1 MNCPPPDY
9 IIWNINE
16 TEEELLKSL
25 SHPEYF
31 AEKIANLKPGSRRL
45 LEVLAVRRAMKELFY
60 GEEQEVV
67 YDEHGKPSLKAGR
80 PYVSISHTHGYA
92 AVISSDVPVGI
103 DIERIGNRVEKVVSH
118 FLKPEELVTLA
129 LYSDTIPSLRSLPSY
144 RKVSPV
150 FLRSL
155 PSCKKVSPVF
165 LRSLPSCRKVSPVFL
180 RSLPSCKKVSPVSLR
195 SLPSSKKVSSLFL
208 HVAWSAKEAA
218 FKILGQEYYDLQHLT
233 TISYVDIAQKTM
245 LLKVKGRRRPLIVHY
260 DFTEDY
266 VLAWV
271 QDDRDK

>member
-16 TEEELLKSL
+16 TEEELRASL
-25 SHPEYF
+25 SLPEYF

-45 LEVLAVRRAMKELFY
+45 LEVLAVRRALKELFY

-67 YDEHGKPSLKAGR
+67 YDEHGKPSLKAGK
-80 PYVSISHTHGYA
+80 PYISISHTHGYA

-118 FLKPEELVTLA
+118 FLKQEELVTLA
-129 LYSDTIPSLRSLPSY
+129 LYSDAVPA
-144 RKVSPV
+144 
-150 FLRSL
+150 
-155 PSCKKVSPVF
+155 
-165 LRSLPSCRKVSPVFL
+165 
-180 RSLPSCKKVSPVSLR
+180 
-195 SLPSSKKVSSLFL
+195 L
-208 HVAWSAKEAA
+208 HLAWSAKEAA

-233 TISYVDIAQKTM
+233 TISHINVSQKTM
-245 LLKVKGRRRPLIVHY
+245 SLNVEGRPRSLIVHY
-260 DFTEDY
+260 DYTEDY

-271 QDDRDK
+271 QDDRNK

>member
-16 TEEELLKSL
+16 TEEELRAGL

-45 LEVLAVRRAMKELFY
+45 LEVLAVRRALKELFY

-67 YDEHGKPSLKAGR
+67 YDEHGKPSLKAGK
-80 PYVSISHTHGYA
+80 PYISISHTHGYA

-118 FLKPEELVTLA
+118 FLKQEELVTLA
-129 LYSDTIPSLRSLPSY
+129 LYSEAVPT
-144 RKVSPV
+144 
-150 FLRSL
+150 
-155 PSCKKVSPVF
+155 
-165 LRSLPSCRKVSPVFL
+165 
-180 RSLPSCKKVSPVSLR
+180 
-195 SLPSSKKVSSLFL
+195 L
-208 HVAWSAKEAA
+208 HLAWSAKEAA
-218 FKILGQEYYDLQHLT
+218 FKVLGQEYYDLQHLT
-233 TISYVDIAQKTM
+233 TISHINVSQKTM
-245 LLKVKGRRRPLIVHY
+245 SLNVEGRQQPLVVHY
-260 DFTEDY
+260 DYTEDY

-271 QDDRDK
+271 QDDRNK

>member
-16 TEEELLKSL
+16 TEEELRASL

-45 LEVLAVRRAMKELFY
+45 LEVLAVRRALKELFY

-67 YDEHGKPSLKAGR
+67 YDEHGKPSLKAGK
-80 PYVSISHTHGYA
+80 PYISISHTHGYA

-103 DIERIGNRVEKVVSH
+103 DIERIGNRVEKVISH
-118 FLKPEELVTLA
+118 FLKQEELVTLA
-129 LYSDTIPSLRSLPSY
+129 LYSDAVPA
-144 RKVSPV
+144 
-150 FLRSL
+150 
-155 PSCKKVSPVF
+155 
-165 LRSLPSCRKVSPVFL
+165 
-180 RSLPSCKKVSPVSLR
+180 
-195 SLPSSKKVSSLFL
+195 L
-208 HVAWSAKEAA
+208 HLAWSAKEAA

-233 TISYVDIAQKTM
+233 TISHINVAQKTM
-245 LLKVKGRRRPLIVHY
+245 SLNVEGRPQSLIVHY
-260 DFTEDY
+260 DYTEDY

-271 QDDRDK
+271 QDDRNK

>member
-16 TEEELLKSL
+16 TEEELRKSL

-45 LEVLAVRRAMKELFY
+45 LEILAVRRALKELFY

-67 YDEHGKPSLKAGR
+67 YDEHGKPSLKAGK
-80 PYVSISHTHGYA
+80 PYISISHTHGYA

-118 FLKPEELVTLA
+118 FLKQEELVTLA
-129 LYSDTIPSLRSLPSY
+129 LYSEAVPA
-144 RKVSPV
+144 
-150 FLRSL
+150 
-155 PSCKKVSPVF
+155 
-165 LRSLPSCRKVSPVFL
+165 
-180 RSLPSCKKVSPVSLR
+180 
-195 SLPSSKKVSSLFL
+195 L
-208 HVAWSAKEAA
+208 HLAWSAKEAA

-233 TISYVDIAQKTM
+233 TISHINVAQKTM
-245 LLKVKGRRRPLIVHY
+245 SLNVEGRPQSLIVHY
-260 DFTEDY
+260 DYTEDY

-271 QDDRDK
+271 QDDRNK

>member
-16 TEEELLKSL
+16 TEEELRACL

-45 LEVLAVRRAMKELFY
+45 LEVLAVRRALKELFY

-67 YDEHGKPSLKAGR
+67 YDEHGKPSLKAGK
-80 PYVSISHTHGYA
+80 PYISISHTHGYA

-118 FLKPEELVTLA
+118 FLKQEELVTLA
-129 LYSDTIPSLRSLPSY
+129 LYSDAVPA
-144 RKVSPV
+144 
-150 FLRSL
+150 
-155 PSCKKVSPVF
+155 
-165 LRSLPSCRKVSPVFL
+165 
-180 RSLPSCKKVSPVSLR
+180 
-195 SLPSSKKVSSLFL
+195 L
-208 HVAWSAKEAA
+208 HLAWSAKEAA

-233 TISYVDIAQKTM
+233 TISHINVAQKTM
-245 LLKVKGRRRPLIVHY
+245 SLNVEGRPQSLIVHY
-260 DFTEDY
+260 DYTEDY

-271 QDDRDK
+271 QDDRNK

>member
-16 TEEELLKSL
+16 TEEELRASL

-45 LEVLAVRRAMKELFY
+45 LEVLAVRRALKELFY

-67 YDEHGKPSLKAGR
+67 YDEHGKPSLKAGK
-80 PYVSISHTHGYA
+80 PYISISHTQGYA
-92 AVISSDVPVGI
+92 AVISSEVPVGI

-118 FLKPEELVTLA
+118 FLKQEELVTLA
-129 LYSDTIPSLRSLPSY
+129 LYSDAVPA
-144 RKVSPV
+144 
-150 FLRSL
+150 
-155 PSCKKVSPVF
+155 
-165 LRSLPSCRKVSPVFL
+165 
-180 RSLPSCKKVSPVSLR
+180 
-195 SLPSSKKVSSLFL
+195 L
-208 HVAWSAKEAA
+208 HLAWSAKEAA

-233 TISYVDIAQKTM
+233 TISHINVAQKTM
-245 LLKVKGRRRPLIVHY
+245 SLNVEGRPQSLIVHY
-260 DFTEDY
+260 DYTEDY

-271 QDDRDK
+271 QDDRNK

>member
-16 TEEELLKSL
+16 TEEELRASL

-45 LEVLAVRRAMKELFY
+45 LEVLAVRRALKELFY

-67 YDEHGKPSLKAGR
+67 YDEHGRPSLKAGK
-80 PYVSISHTHGYA
+80 PYISISHTHGYA

-118 FLKPEELVTLA
+118 FLKQEELVSLA
-129 LYSDTIPSLRSLPSY
+129 LYSDAVPA
-144 RKVSPV
+144 
-150 FLRSL
+150 
-155 PSCKKVSPVF
+155 
-165 LRSLPSCRKVSPVFL
+165 
-180 RSLPSCKKVSPVSLR
+180 
-195 SLPSSKKVSSLFL
+195 L
-208 HVAWSAKEAA
+208 HLAWSAKEAA

-233 TISYVDIAQKTM
+233 TISHINVAQKTM
-245 LLKVKGRRRPLIVHY
+245 SLNVEGRPQSLIVHY
-260 DFTEDY
+260 DYTEDY

-271 QDDRDK
+271 QDDRNK

>member
-16 TEEELLKSL
+16 TEEELRASL

-45 LEVLAVRRAMKELFY
+45 LEVLAVRRALKELFY

-67 YDEHGKPSLKAGR
+67 YDEHGRPSLKAGK
-80 PYVSISHTHGYA
+80 PYISISHTHGYA

-118 FLKPEELVTLA
+118 FLKQEELVTLA
-129 LYSDTIPSLRSLPSY
+129 LYSEAVPA
-144 RKVSPV
+144 
-150 FLRSL
+150 
-155 PSCKKVSPVF
+155 
-165 LRSLPSCRKVSPVFL
+165 
-180 RSLPSCKKVSPVSLR
+180 
-195 SLPSSKKVSSLFL
+195 L
-208 HVAWSAKEAA
+208 HLAWSAKEAA

-233 TISYVDIAQKTM
+233 TISHINVSQKTM
-245 LLKVKGRRRPLIVHY
+245 SLNVEGRPQSLIVHY
-260 DFTEDY
+260 DYTEDY
-266 VLAWV
+266 VLAWA
-271 QDDRDK
+271 QDDRNK

>member
-1 MNCPPPDY
+1 MLPDY

-16 TEEELLKSL
+16 TEEELRASL

-45 LEVLAVRRAMKELFY
+45 LEVLAVRRALKELFY

-67 YDEHGKPSLKAGR
+67 YDEHGKPSLKAGK
-80 PYVSISHTHGYA
+80 PYISISHTHGYA

-118 FLKPEELVTLA
+118 FLKQEELVTLA
-129 LYSDTIPSLRSLPSY
+129 LYSDAVPA
-144 RKVSPV
+144 
-150 FLRSL
+150 
-155 PSCKKVSPVF
+155 
-165 LRSLPSCRKVSPVFL
+165 
-180 RSLPSCKKVSPVSLR
+180 
-195 SLPSSKKVSSLFL
+195 L
-208 HVAWSAKEAA
+208 HLAWSAKEAA

-233 TISYVDIAQKTM
+233 TISHINVAQKTM
-245 LLKVKGRRRPLIVHY
+245 SLNVEGRPQSLIVHY
-260 DFTEDY
+260 DYTEDY

-271 QDDRDK
+271 QDDRNK